1 VADSLKDEIE
11 RYGLVGFET
20 PELLEK
26 NQELD
31 SVVKDLMAR
40 VSELEDLGVRVRD
53 IDSGLVDF
61 PAIRFGNTVY
71 LCWRYGESEIE
82 YWHSANE
89 GFSGRK
95 SLKQQVIST

>member
-1 VADSLKDEIE
+1 
-11 RYGLVGFET
+11 
-20 PELLEK
+20 
-26 NQELD
+26 
-31 SVVKDLMAR
+31 MAR
-40 VSELEDLGVRVRD
+40 VAELEDLGVRVRD
-53 IDSGLVDF
+53 IDSGLIDF

-95 SLKQQVIST
+95 SLKQQVISP